1 MYLSVT
7 LIIASLSLFVE
18 ATPTLSSRSAGF
30 AIPIS
35 KRERSRDANG
45 LLDIAKLQRSISYRT
60 TFVFLAVCIQQIS
73 SHTRCVFRKIHRGFD
88 TYEQNTGSRHP
99 FAPDLKLSEKRDIGS
114 DPIIDLEWY
123 CDIYVGTPPKKF
135 TGER

>member
-18 ATPTLSSRSAGF
+18 ATPTLARSGF

-45 LLDIAKLQRSISYRT
+45 VLDIAKLQRSISHRT
-60 TFVFLAVCIQQIS
+60 MFVFLTVFIQKIS
-73 SHTRCVFRKIHRGFD
+73 FHTRSVSRKIHRGFD
-88 TYEQNTGSRHP
+88 AYEQNTGSRHP
-99 FAPDLKLSEKRDIGS
+99 FAPDLKLSEKRDLGS

-123 CDIYVGTPPKKF
+123 CDIFVGTPPKKF